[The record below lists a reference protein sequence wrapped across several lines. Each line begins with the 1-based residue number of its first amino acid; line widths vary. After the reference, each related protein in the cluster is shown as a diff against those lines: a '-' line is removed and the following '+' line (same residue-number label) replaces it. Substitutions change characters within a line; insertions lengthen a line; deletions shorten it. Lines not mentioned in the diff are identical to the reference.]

1 MKTCVQIPR
10 IHIKA
15 VHSGACRKFQ
25 HGGGEGGVG
34 WGVERGVGWGVERG
48 WGGGWSGGG
57 GWGMEGVGWRVEGVG
72 GGKARDKKIPGFD
85 LPGSLANQRGPGSVR
100 NCLKI

>member
-1 MKTCVQIPR
+1 M
-10 IHIKA
+10 
-15 VHSGACRKFQ
+15 
-25 HGGGEGGVG
+25 GGGEGSGVG
-34 WGVERGVGWGVERG
+34 GGEGV
-48 WGGGWSGGG
+48 